1 MAALGGAAVGATVGT
16 SVGAGVEFGRGDDAG
31 AVADSGAGFKS
42 GATVDRNTGVD
53 AGTAVG
59 PAARIAGETPAGL
72 LTAAA
77 SDGGTPRGDWTA
89 WLACV
94 EPGGDS
100 VAVVPQAKTPITT
113 AINGRAS
120 SRDISRLYLTVQVDA
135 PDLGF
140 RAVTQVNENDR
151 KGGASQGLI
160 RNIVRRWIHRKPVW
174 VNFDRCYFT
183 HSVSPQYR
191 AWNDILRSRYRRAVY
206 RPSGSKCPGSK
217 RMCGERWRRISL
229 NPNVPGFTTA

>member
-1 MAALGGAAVGATVGT
+1 MLRNSERQTGHQVAKKKRKTGLPWLANWAVDRFVPSINANSKWGTVLPTVVPTSGWSTMMAALGGAAVGATVGT

-59 PAARIAGETPAGL
+59 PAARVAGETPAGL

-77 SDGGTPRGDWTA
+77 SDGGTPGGDWTA

-120 SRDISRLYLTVQVDA
+120 SRDISKISLTVQVEG
-135 PDLGF
+135 PTLGS
-140 RAVTQVNENDR
+140 RAV
-151 KGGASQGLI
+151 
-160 RNIVRRWIHRKPVW
+160 
-174 VNFDRCYFT
+174 
-183 HSVSPQYR
+183 
-191 AWNDILRSRYRRAVY
+191 
-206 RPSGSKCPGSK
+206 
-217 RMCGERWRRISL
+217 
-229 NPNVPGFTTA
+229 